1 MSSSTDGDGR
11 LFHTDPAHRLPR
23 ASATAQA
30 VDMDLYTWLSLR
42 SGIGHRDDAAA
53 AGFSPTRVRAAI
65 RDGAV
70 QRIRAKWIALHSA
83 PMELVRAART
93 GGALTCVSL
102 ARRREW
108 WVPPGVD
115 EALHLHLPRHASV
128 RDHGVTAHWAKPLGP
143 ERPRSLETSVEDA
156 LAHAAQ
162 CFALDQA
169 TAIWESAIRTE
180 AISLESL
187 RRVNWRSSAARRVA
201 EHTRGDTGSSLE
213 TIFHVRL
220 SGWGVRLR
228 FQVRLAGHDVDFLI
242 GTHLIVQV
250 DGWAYHS
257 TSADRTRDIAHD
269 AELHLRGYTVLRFSY
284 AQIIHDWPGVERI
297 LIAAIGRGAH
307 LAPVRA

>member
-1 MSSSTDGDGR
+1 
-11 LFHTDPAHRLPR
+11 
-23 ASATAQA
+23 
-30 VDMDLYTWLSLR
+30 MDLHTWLSLR

-53 AGFSPTRVRAAI
+53 AGFSPTRVRTAI
-65 RDGAV
+65 RGGAV

-83 PMELVRAART
+83 PTELVRAAAA

-108 WVPPGVD
+108 WVPPDDDG
-115 EALHLHLPRHASV
+115 ALHLHLPRHASV
-128 RDHGVTAHWAKPLGP
+128 RDRGVQAHWAKPLGP
-143 ERPRSLETSVEDA
+143 DRPRSLEASVEDA

-162 CFALDQA
+162 CFPLDQA

-180 AISLESL
+180 AIALESL
-187 RRVNWRSSAARRVA
+187 RQVTWRSTAARRVA

-250 DGWAYHS
+250 DGWAHHS

-269 AELHLRGYTVLRFSY
+269 AELRLRGYTVLRFSY
-284 AQIIHDWPGVERI
+284 AQIVYDWQSVERI
-297 LIAAIGRGAH
+297 LIAAISRGAH
-307 LAPVRA
+307 LAPVHA